1 MATVDRRLSEPEP
14 AGSYFDEEGY
24 PWLENGETMDQKTFH
39 ERYQKTPAG
48 FKAELIG
55 GIVYVMA
62 SPVGS
67 FHAQNDSD
75 TIGWLVYY
83 RSATP
88 GTAVQ
93 NNATTILGDKS
104 EPQPDSAMLI
114 RPEYG
119 GQTRG
124 GGSGGKYTIGAPEL
138 VVEVAHSSRS
148 IDLRAKFA
156 DYERARVREY
166 IGLDLR
172 KKAVLWSRLV
182 DGHFVP
188 IPVDADGLMRSNVF
202 PGLWLDPVALA
213 SGDIANVFAA
223 LNLGLASPE
232 HAAFVAELARKGPAA
247 S

>member
-1 MATVDRRLSEPEP
+1 MATVDKTRTEPEP
-14 AGSYFDEEGY
+14 AGSYFDEEGF
-24 PWLENGETMDQKTFH
+24 PWLENGESMDQKTFH
-39 ERYQKTPAG
+39 ERYQKTPPG

-83 RSATP
+83 RASTP

-93 NNATTILGDKS
+93 NNATTILSKES
-104 EPQPDSAMLI
+104 EPQPDSALLI

-124 GGSGGKYTIGAPEL
+124 DGAGGKHTIGAPEL

-156 DYERARVREY
+156 DYERAGVREY
-166 IGLDLR
+166 IVLDLR
-172 KKAVLWSRLV
+172 KKAVLWSRLI
-182 DGHFVP
+182 DGRFVP
-188 IPVDADGLMRSNVF
+188 IPVDPDGLMRSHVF
-202 PGLWLDPVALA
+202 HGLWLDPVALA
-213 SGDIANVFAA
+213 SGEIARVFAA

-232 HAAFVAELARKGPAA
+232 HAAFVEELRKKGPAA
-247 S
+247 G